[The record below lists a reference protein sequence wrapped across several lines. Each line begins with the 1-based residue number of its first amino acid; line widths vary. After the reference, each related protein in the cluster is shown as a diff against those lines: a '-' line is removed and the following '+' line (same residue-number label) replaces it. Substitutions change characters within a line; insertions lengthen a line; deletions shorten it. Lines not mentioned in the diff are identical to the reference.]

1 MSLMGSFI
9 GILFPVLLVC
19 RFVSLDIT
27 ICAVV
32 SVAICSVDGYTNLRL
47 AAYSPP
53 LELYI
58 CRCCNLGAT
67 VLKTS
72 DSCFSNCLCRVF
84 IFIGIT
90 GCEFWRVCT
99 RSSNDC
105 WRVTEFVVDVMT
117 QWFSNKTEAPANLLE
132 FLYTI

>member
-27 ICAVV
+27 IGAVV
-32 SVAICSVDGYTNLRL
+32 SIAIFSVDGYTNLRL

-53 LELYI
+53 LELDI

-67 VLKTS
+67 V
-72 DSCFSNCLCRVF
+72 
-84 IFIGIT
+84 
-90 GCEFWRVCT
+90 
-99 RSSNDC
+99 
-105 WRVTEFVVDVMT
+105 
-117 QWFSNKTEAPANLLE
+117 
-132 FLYTI
+132 